1 VPSSLALRFTSAAAL
16 ITTMAWA
23 LAASGC
29 EPTGCID
36 QDEDGFGL
44 RCAMGTDCD
53 DTNPERTRDCTLVPA
68 PDCDAAPSS
77 PGCPCLPEQMETCYR
92 GPPGTRG
99 VGICRAGRTRCVNGH
114 FGLCTGEQLPDLF
127 EACDLEDGDC
137 DGRVDE
143 RVTSP
148 CGECDPA
155 CAGGVW
161 GNADAPFDAESPLA
175 LTDLGSLTL
184 GQTAVTSAAVWVTN
198 TADGTVSRLD
208 ARAALERARH
218 FSAPLEG
225 VAAEPTRL
233 AVDWNGDAWVL
244 NRAFGGPTF
253 GGRGSATKI
262 AGDESRCLD
271 RDGDG
276 AITTS
281 RGSSPVPFE
290 RDECV
295 LLHVPLGA
303 PAAEGEDG
311 SVPRAIAIDGDR
323 GLDGASGGNPWIGLY
338 GESVALQL
346 DGLTGEVIRR
356 VELGDVRPYLAA
368 IDSLGIVWMG
378 SQRGVLV
385 RIDPSFDPP
394 DTTRIELPADCYE
407 TYSLAIDEADRLY
420 LTGFACDSVL
430 RFDPSRGELRT
441 LYVPPSPRG
450 AALWNGRLWVAHTG
464 GLASEISLEP
474 FALLRTIDL
483 DAGDGG
489 PRPRQTIGAAI
500 DSIGHAWM
508 VSETGGPGGNGIA
521 SRIDLERGLVDAYVE
536 VGRAPHAQGDLTG
549 WQRVAEREPEGRARH
564 VFRGCEEG
572 DATDWVA
579 VHVRGELPEGARIDV
594 AVRQAVS
601 LEALAARSFEALGSL
616 PEDGSRMP
624 LDLPGGGL
632 VEVEVTL
639 RSSSRRTAPVL
650 RLLGVEWGCGGPG

>member
-1 VPSSLALRFTSAAAL
+1 VRSSVALGLVWIATLSAVF
-16 ITTMAWA
+16 
-23 LAASGC
+23 ASGC
-29 EPTGCID
+29 DPQGCVD
-36 QDEDGFGL
+36 QDEDGLGL

-92 GPPGTRG
+92 GPTGTRG

-148 CGECDPA
+148 CGECDPS

-161 GNADAPFDAESPLA
+161 GNADAPFTAEAPLA
-175 LTDLGSLTL
+175 LTELGSLTL
-184 GQTAVTSAAVWVTN
+184 GQTAVTSAAVWVPN

-218 FSAPLEG
+218 FSAPLDG
-225 VAAEPTRL
+225 VGAEPTRL

-244 NRAFGGPTF
+244 NRAFGGQ
-253 GGRGSATKI
+253 GSVTKI
-262 AGDESRCLD
+262 AGDEARCID

-276 AITTS
+276 VITTS

-295 LLHVPLGA
+295 LLHVAVGA
-303 PAAEGEDG
+303 LAAEGEDG

-338 GESVALQL
+338 GESVALEL
-346 DGLTGEVIRR
+346 DGLTGEVLHR
-356 VELGDVRPYLAA
+356 VELGDVRPYLAG
-368 IDSLGIVWMG
+368 IDSLGVVWMG

-407 TYSLAIDEADRLY
+407 TYSLAIDAADRLY
-420 LTGFACDSVL
+420 LTGFGCDRVW
-430 RFDPSRGELRT
+430 RFDPSRGELT
-441 LYVPPSPRG
+441 SLTVPASPRG
-450 AALWNGRLWVAHTG
+450 AALWDGRLWVAHTG
-464 GLASEISLEP
+464 GLATEIAIDS
-474 FALLRTIDL
+474 FTVTRTIDL
-483 DAGDGG
+483 DGDGTG
-489 PRPRQTIGAAI
+489 VTPRQTIGAGM

-508 VSETGGPGGNGIA
+508 VSETGGPTGGGLA
-521 SRIDLERGLVDAYVE
+521 SRIDVEHAVVDAHVE
-536 VGRAPHAQGDLTG
+536 VGRAPHAQGDMTG
-549 WQRVAEREPEGRARH
+549 WQRVGEREPEGSARH
-564 VFRGCEEG
+564 VFEGCEG
-572 DATDWVA
+572 YATDWRA
-579 VHVRGELPEGARIDV
+579 VHVHAELGAGGEIAV
-594 AVRQAVS
+594 AVRHA
-601 LEALAARSFEALGSL
+601 ATAAGLASESFEPLGT
-616 PEDGSRMP
+616 
-624 LDLPGGGL
+624 LPGAPSPLPLELPDGGV
-632 VEVEVTL
+632 VEVQVTL
-639 RSSSRRTAPVL
+639 RTRSHRSAPVL
-650 RLLGVEWGCGGPG
+650 ELLGVEWDCGGPG